1 MAGSMQ
7 VILTEDI
14 PKLGLAGEVVKVK
27 PGFGRNYLLP
37 QGKAMLATPGRV
49 KQLEHQR
56 RVVAER
62 QRKEFAVQEEA
73 ARGLAKVDLTFEMQA
88 SSEGKLFGS
97 VTNSDIAERLAEAGF
112 QIDRRKIELAEAIKQ
127 VGEHAAAVRLH
138 REVVVDLQV
147 RVLSAGRPP
156 EQADEAQEA
165 SDEAEEASDEAS
177 SDAEPEESE
186 DDTSS
191 DE

>member
-14 PKLGLAGEVVKVK
+14 PKLGLAGEVVKVR
-27 PGFGRNYLLP
+27 PGLGRNYLLP

-49 KQLEHQR
+49 TQLEHQQ

-62 QRKEFAVQEEA
+62 QRKEVAVQEEA

-88 SSEGKLFGS
+88 SAEGKLFGS

-112 QIDRRKIELAEAIKQ
+112 QVDRRKIELAEAIKQ

-147 RVLSAGRPP
+147 RVLSAGLPL
-156 EQADEAQEA
+156 EEADD
-165 SDEAEEASDEAS
+165 SEEASDEAS
-177 SDAEPEESE
+177 SDEEPEESE